1 MEVLDLSEES
11 IVRHKIEDIKVAEEK
26 AAVADEPE
34 PQASERP
41 GGGKKVSDEKDFVM
55 TAKRSLLMKHLG
67 AAELKF
73 VHTNS
78 RVVEFEGN
86 QLVYEFDQYADFFF
100 MVKTGSFLESGPH
113 PSGVAVPKRTHNAKG
128 STFGSSELLF
138 TQPRRTT
145 VMTSEEGGVAWA
157 IPKRVFDSKIRLAPP
172 PKKQLVDFLKSVPLF
187 QKLSKDELTQL
198 ARAAVEQRLEQGAKV
213 CGQGDAATCMYAL
226 RHGAVEAHQSGSNHK
241 MNIKSPVRLL
251 RHGSSGTVAQEP
263 QAQHVAHDL
272 THPHPF
278 PSLCVHSRRWS
289 SASPLSTPMRVC
301 AYARRRS
308 PSPRIRTARRMWR

>member
-1 MEVLDLSEES
+1 MEGLDLSEES

-113 PSGVAVPKRTHNAKG
+113 PSGVAVPPVARPERNA
-128 STFGSSELLF
+128 
-138 TQPRRTT
+138 
-145 VMTSEEGGVAWA
+145 
-157 IPKRVFDSKIRLAPP
+157 
-172 PKKQLVDFLKSVPLF
+172 
-187 QKLSKDELTQL
+187 
-198 ARAAVEQRLEQGAKV
+198 
-213 CGQGDAATCMYAL
+213 
-226 RHGAVEAHQSGSNHK
+226 
-241 MNIKSPVRLL
+241 
-251 RHGSSGTVAQEP
+251 
-263 QAQHVAHDL
+263 
-272 THPHPF
+272 
-278 PSLCVHSRRWS
+278 
-289 SASPLSTPMRVC
+289 
-301 AYARRRS
+301 
-308 PSPRIRTARRMWR
+308 

>member
-241 MNIKSPVRLL
+241 MNIKSPVRLGL
-251 RHGSSGTVAQEP
+251 RHGSSGTVAQG
-263 QAQHVAHDL
+263 HR
-272 THPHPF
+272 
-278 PSLCVHSRRWS
+278 HS
-289 SASPLSTPMRVC
+289 M
-301 AYARRRS
+301 
-308 PSPRIRTARRMWR
+308 

>member
-241 MNIKSPVRLL
+241 MNIKSPVRASEEQH
-251 RHGSSGTVAQEP
+251 RHRHRHRLSTYRMIYNP
-263 QAQHVAHDL
+263 P
-272 THPHPF
+272 TPF

-308 PSPRIRTARRMWR
+308 LSPRIRTARRMWR